1 MTSNTNTTTS
11 VSYRRNRDYS
21 KRFKWTYELNKDLY
35 NCYTMARENPK
46 KCYMKR
52 MKVLWDDLY
61 PELSYFN
68 GKYLIQQFTYIIQ
81 RGYILETRTEN
92 EEETNVIAENLVGP
106 STAENDNITEMIL
119 FIVFIVNLF
128 IVDNKNT
135 IKKNLSKYKCSLKN
149 MANLGQLL
157 TKKMK
162 IT

>member
-21 KRFKWTYELNKDLY
+21 KQFKWTYELNRDLY
-35 NCYTMARENPK
+35 NYYTTARENPK

-61 PELSYFN
+61 PVLDDY
-68 GKYLIQQFTYIIQ
+68 IQFTYITQ
-81 RGYILETRTEN
+81 RGNILETRTEN
-92 EEETNVIAENLVGP
+92 DEETNVIAENLVRP
-106 STAENDNITEMIL
+106 STAENDDITERIL
-119 FIVFIVNLF
+119 FIVFTINLF

-135 IKKNLSKYKCSLKN
+135 INKNLSKYKCSLKN

-157 TKKMK
+157 TKKIK

>member
-1 MTSNTNTTTS
+1 
-11 VSYRRNRDYS
+11 
-21 KRFKWTYELNKDLY
+21 
-35 NCYTMARENPK
+35 
-46 KCYMKR
+46 
-52 MKVLWDDLY
+52 
-61 PELSYFN
+61 
-68 GKYLIQQFTYIIQ
+68 
-81 RGYILETRTEN
+81 
-92 EEETNVIAENLVGP
+92 
-106 STAENDNITEMIL
+106 MIL